1 MTDDISQ
8 QGRNRPFPEVASE
21 IFASVFEQS
30 VVIPALLAQPQRS
43 DEEIRA
49 DTVARWH
56 ASKPEVDLFH
66 KKLEAITGDLGQIV
80 GLHEWQHGHS
90 QECAGCP
97 IDQMG
102 DNDWPCPTIERI
114 CELRDIDIPKDLWI
128 HAIYPQ
134 EPPRV

>member
-1 MTDDISQ
+1 MPDSVNQ
-8 QGRNRPFPEVASE
+8 EGRNRPFPEVASE

-56 ASKPEVDLFH
+56 ASKPAVDLFQ
-66 KKLEAITGDLGQIV
+66 KKLEAVAGDLGQIV
-80 GLHEWQHGHS
+80 ALHAWQRHMN

-97 IDQMG
+97 TDSMG
-102 DNDWPCPTIERI
+102 DNDWPCLTIERI
-114 CELRDIDIPKDLWI
+114 CELRDIAIPKELWL
-128 HAIYPQ
+128 HALYPQ